1 MFPAIMAIL
10 FVLIGSRFLSQMV
23 MMFIL
28 TGKINDI
35 RGYPAYAIW
44 IACMF
49 ILATP
54 FAAIEYA
61 RA

>member
-1 MFPAIMAIL
+1 MIPAIMAIL
-10 FVLIGSRFLSQMV
+10 FVLIGSKFLSELAML
-23 MMFIL
+23 FII
-28 TGKINDI
+28 TGKIDTI
-35 RGYPAYAIW
+35 KGYPAYAVW
-44 IACMF
+44 LACAF